1 VNLFC
6 HLPCNWFSNRT
17 LNALTAANTAP
28 NVYTRNHICADI
40 SQSMRAAMIGEKVAE
55 LVKSLKLSAYWE
67 QSVRRPTQ
75 SLDDGPNPETERK
88 EIHNTI
94 RLIRENYERGLYE
107 AEEYIYLQ
115 KANAL
120 KEKLD
125 LLNII
130 PETTIER
137 AARTLLDVRVSREWA
152 TNEERRDLVCR
163 MIQEVGV
170 DVAAKLVAWVKA
182 RRDFALR
189 DLWRS

>member
-94 RLIRENYERGLYE
+94 RLIRENYERGLYSRGVYLP
-107 AEEYIYLQ
+107 AESQCAEG
-115 KANAL
+115 
-120 KEKLD
+120 
-125 LLNII
+125 
-130 PETTIER
+130 ETGPLEHNTGDDHRTRRQDFTRR
-137 AARTLLDVRVSREWA
+137 ASKPGMG
-152 TNEERRDLVCR
+152 N
-163 MIQEVGV
+163 Q
-170 DVAAKLVAWVKA
+170 
-182 RRDFALR
+182 
-189 DLWRS
+189 